1 MAHISMK
8 HLKFIKIHA
17 KNVAISTTS
26 ILLIFSG
33 ATYAVPSKWEKVDAS
48 MSELISSGW
57 QITAHGTNRVAAN
70 SNAGNGFDISTFS
83 FLLTKSNSYIICIF
97 DNPRP
102 PLANSVSCRKL
113 N

>member
-1 MAHISMK
+1 MK
-8 HLKFIKIHA
+8 YLKFVKIHA
-17 KNVAISTTS
+17 KNIVISTTS
-26 ILLIFSG
+26 ILLSFPC
-33 ATYAVPSKWEKVDAS
+33 ATYTVPSKWEKVDAS

-83 FLLTKSNSYIICIF
+83 FLLTKNNSYIICIF
-97 DNPRP
+97 DNPKS